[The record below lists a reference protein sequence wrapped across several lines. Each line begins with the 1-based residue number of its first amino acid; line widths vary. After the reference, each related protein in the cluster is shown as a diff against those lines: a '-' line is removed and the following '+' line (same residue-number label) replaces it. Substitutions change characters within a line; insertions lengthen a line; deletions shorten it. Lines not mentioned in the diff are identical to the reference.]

1 MYRVKTV
8 LKLYNNAHAQTK
20 CAHALFISMKLHT
33 ALASD
38 KDNNTV
44 HTLRHGV

>member
-8 LKLYNNAHAQTK
+8 LKLYNN
-20 CAHALFISMKLHT
+20 AHALFISMKLHT